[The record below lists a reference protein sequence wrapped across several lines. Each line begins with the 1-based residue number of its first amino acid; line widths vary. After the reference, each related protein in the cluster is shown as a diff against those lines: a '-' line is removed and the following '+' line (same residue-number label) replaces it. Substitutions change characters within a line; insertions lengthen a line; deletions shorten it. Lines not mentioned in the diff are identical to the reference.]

1 MAGCLLGKFIL
12 FMSKILLE
20 KIKKNKTYVIAEIG
34 LNHNGNITRAKELI
48 DSAKRAGADAVKFQT
63 YITEKRVEKNSPI
76 YSILKKCE
84 LPFSDFKILNNYS
97 KKKNVDFFS
106 TPFDIES
113 ADYLNAIGV
122 QIFKIASFDSSNK
135 VFLKQLSEF
144 KKIFILSTGMSSVKE
159 IKKAISILKKN
170 SKKIILLHC
179 VSSYPNT
186 EKESHLN
193 CIQELRNYFPYNI
206 IGLSDHTN
214 DIYVPTLASAL
225 GVKIIEKHYMINKNF
240 NCVDKSVSI
249 TEKQMKRLVYEIK
262 RVEKIFGSNILQIRD
277 IEKNTLKYKRIT

>member
-1 MAGCLLGKFIL
+1 MVGCPLGKFIL

-20 KIKKNKTYVIAEIG
+20 KIKKNQTYIIAEIG

-76 YSILKKCE
+76 YNILKKCE

-97 KKKNVDFFS
+97 KKKKIDFFS
-106 TPFDIES
+106 TPFDIKS
-113 ADYLNAIGV
+113 ADYLNTIGV

-135 VFLKQLSEF
+135 VFLKQLSKF

-159 IKKAISILKKN
+159 IKKAINILKKN
-170 SKKIILLHC
+170 SRKTILLHC

-186 EKESHLN
+186 EKESHLS
-193 CIQELRNYFPYNI
+193 CIQELRNYFPNNI
-206 IGLSDHTN
+206 VGLSDHTN
-214 DIYVPTLASAL
+214 DIYVPTLARAL
-225 GVKIIEKHYMINKNF
+225 GVRIIEKHFMINKSF

-262 RVEKIFGSNILQIRD
+262 RVEKIFGSNILQLRD
-277 IEKNTLKYKRIT
+277 IEINTLKYKRIT